1 MRSRRLG
8 KALGLRCTKLESL
21 LVPSRVRK
29 FRIGSVVAW
38 LCLWVV
44 SSLPPGAFKYGKRD
58 VADGAELPLS
68 LRLTTRPCSSSAKL
82 STVGPPCESV
92 SVLIPCAGFSIG
104 ILISTNQVYNSEIV
118 PLKLRGP
125 LLGMFTFSQILGQL
139 ISVSIV
145 HGRVAIQTPSAYKLP
160 FALEWIWPALLIIAY
175 VFRFGYDYS

>member
-1 MRSRRLG
+1 M
-8 KALGLRCTKLESL
+8 
-21 LVPSRVRK
+21 
-29 FRIGSVVAW
+29 
-38 LCLWVV
+38 
-44 SSLPPGAFKYGKRD
+44 
-58 VADGAELPLS
+58 ADGAELPLS
-68 LRLTTRPCSSSAKL
+68 LRLTTRPCSSSARL
-82 STVGPPCESV
+82 STVSPRLYEMVP
-92 SVLIPCAGFSIG
+92 VLIPCAGFSIG